1 MSSYFDNW
9 TDAFERIEVPDSF
22 DMSFQQLFRELNIH
36 NVVFSKEAQLS
47 ILKPQTSDLRQ
58 DYGWFPKVSLLE
70 DLSTHDL
77 PSFATELQSLS
88 LVNKLREFAKLD
100 RTPARVVVLLGLL
113 IVSGVFSYLFGDQI
127 YFQTVDYRLFAIVIS
142 GLSLGLFYGL
152 WAAVLHQSD

>member
-1 MSSYFDNW
+1 M
-9 TDAFERIEVPDSF
+9 
-22 DMSFQQLFRELNIH
+22 
-36 NVVFSKEAQLS
+36 S

-100 RTPARVVVLLGLL
+100 RTPARVVVSSGYLLLVGYFLIYLGTKYIFKQSIIVCLL
-113 IVSGVFSYLFGDQI
+113 L
-127 YFQTVDYRLFAIVIS
+127 
-142 GLSLGLFYGL
+142 
-152 WAAVLHQSD
+152 

>member
-1 MSSYFDNW
+1 MLYFLKKP
-9 TDAFERIEVPDSF
+9 R
-22 DMSFQQLFRELNIH
+22 
-36 NVVFSKEAQLS
+36 S

-100 RTPARVVVLLGLL
+100 RTPARVVVLLGLRGTSAL
-113 IVSGVFSYLFGDQI
+113 LD
-127 YFQTVDYRLFAIVIS
+127 
-142 GLSLGLFYGL
+142 FYMKIR
-152 WAAVLHQSD
+152 